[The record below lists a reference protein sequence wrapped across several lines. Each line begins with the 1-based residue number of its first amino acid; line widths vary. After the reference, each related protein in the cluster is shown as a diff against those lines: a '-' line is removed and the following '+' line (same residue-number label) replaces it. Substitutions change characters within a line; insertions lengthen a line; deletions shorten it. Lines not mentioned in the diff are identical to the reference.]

1 MRPTALVEAEPPPPF
16 ESGYTQGRF
25 LRQDSNRYAQQ
36 RSRDPHEAYAR
47 GVGSLRIDH
56 VGALILERYPEQ
68 WNLVVHGHDSSV
80 PAIIRLKGPV
90 PDGVEAWLAGLLGD
104 DIVIQGGERF
114 SRTELSLRVRIFH
127 CGLVKQGFVA
137 QTGLNNE
144 GIHAQVQSTEP
155 LGDEVLE
162 AVRAYSLTDLGDI
175 PRGGGSSS
183 SRLSTTRLG
192 PSSWRPLRHDLRADA
207 RTPRTRS
214 AARLDP
220 RRRDRAHLRWPVRGE
235 RLSAGGPHRGLLRE
249 ARPSGSGACR
259 GTRSHSMV
267 GDAGPQT
274 QRSPTRGR
282 CAGLAGERRFR
293 GAPYL
298 CRFGPSRTRARFLAP
313 SGHRDPGTSDRGAAH
328 AAHSAVPLRPCP
340 RFGGTRSDR
349 ADRSRGGTRGRFRAR
364 PA

>member
-1 MRPTALVEAEPPPPF
+1 MAVEAAPPPDPAASFRNLCTGARYEEGIAAALSAFVRSEDMRPTALVEAEPPPPF

-56 VGALILERYPEQ
+56 VDALILERYPEQ

-175 PRGGGSSS
+175 PRGGELIIEAVAHEVGPIE
-183 SRLSTTRLG
+183 LAAVETRP
-192 PSSWRPLRHDLRADA
+192 PS
-207 RTPRTRS
+207 
-214 AARLDP
+214 
-220 RRRDRAHLRWPVRGE
+220 
-235 RLSAGGPHRGLLRE
+235 
-249 ARPSGSGACR
+249 
-259 GTRSHSMV
+259 
-267 GDAGPQT
+267 
-274 QRSPTRGR
+274 
-282 CAGLAGERRFR
+282 
-293 GAPYL
+293 
-298 CRFGPSRTRARFLAP
+298 
-313 SGHRDPGTSDRGAAH
+313 
-328 AAHSAVPLRPCP
+328 
-340 RFGGTRSDR
+340 
-349 ADRSRGGTRGRFRAR
+349 
-364 PA
+364 